1 MKALVCTEFGSLE
14 QLAIKNLPSLLPGP
28 GQVLIS
34 VKASAINFPDALIVQ
49 GLYQAKPPL
58 PFSPGSELSGVV
70 KEIGEGVKDFAVG
83 DRVIALPGSG
93 GFAEE
98 CLAPVEK
105 VMLLPPDLD
114 FDIGAAFSLTYGTSL
129 HALKDC
135 GQLKS
140 GETLLVLGAA
150 GGVGSAAVEIGKVLG
165 AYVIAAASSDE
176 KLALCK
182 QVGAD
187 ATINYSREDMRKR
200 LRDLSGGQGVDMVY
214 DPVGGSYSETAL
226 RATGWRGRFLVIGFA
241 AGEIPKIPLN
251 LALLKER
258 SVIGVYWGNWIQHDP
273 IGYQNNVKQ
282 LIELLVTGKIRPV
295 ISERVSLAEASAA
308 MERMMQRQAKGKIVV
323 LPEA

>member
-1 MKALVCTEFGSLE
+1 MKALVCTEFGPLE
-14 QLAIKNLPSLLPGP
+14 QLAIKDLPSPAPGP
-28 GQVLIS
+28 GQVLID
-34 VKASAINFPDALIVQ
+34 VKASAVNFPDALIVQ
-49 GLYQAKPPL
+49 GLYQTKPPR
-58 PFSPGSELSGVV
+58 PFSPGLELSGIV
-70 KEIGEGVKDFAVG
+70 KEIGEGVTDIAVG

-98 CLAPVEK
+98 CLASVEK
-105 VMLLPPDLD
+105 VTPLPPDLD

-135 GQLKS
+135 GKLKN

-165 AYVIAAASSDE
+165 ARVIAAASSDE

-182 QVGAD
+182 QLGAD
-187 ATINYSREDMRKR
+187 ETINYGREDMRKR
-200 LRDLSGGQGVDMVY
+200 LRDLTSNQGVDVVY

-226 RATGWRGRFLVIGFA
+226 RATAWHGRFLVVGFA
-241 AGEIPKIPLN
+241 TGEIPKIALN

-258 SVIGVYWGNWIQHDP
+258 SVIGVYWGNWTQHDP
-273 IGYQNNVKQ
+273 SSYQNNVKQ
-282 LIELLVTGKIRPV
+282 LLDWLATGKIKPV
-295 ISERVSLAEASAA
+295 ISERVPLVEASAA
-308 MERMMQRQAKGKIVV
+308 MTRLIKRQAKGKIVV